1 MKTNPWRTFLM
12 ISIGVFASVLDLFIV
27 NIAFPDMRRDFAGTD
42 LAELSWVL
50 NGYAIVFAAFLVPG
64 GRLADLYGRKRAFV
78 AGLSLF
84 VLASAV
90 CAAAPSATVLIA
102 ARVLQGA
109 GAAILTPSSL
119 GVVLPAFAPQRRP
132 AVIAGWAAVGAVGAA
147 AGPALGGLLVQA
159 SAFLTMRPRERPGR
173 SGIRPVGKQ
182 HDLGD
187 YGRQAD
193 I

>member
-12 ISIGVFASVLDLFIV
+12 ISIGVFASVLDLLIV
-27 NIAFPDMRRDFAGTD
+27 NIAFPDMRRDVAGTD

-50 NGYAIVFAAFLVPG
+50 NGYAIVFAAFLVPA

-109 GAAILTPSSL
+109 G
-119 GVVLPAFAPQRRP
+119 
-132 AVIAGWAAVGAVGAA
+132 
-147 AGPALGGLLVQA
+147 
-159 SAFLTMRPRERPGR
+159 R
-173 SGIRPVGKQ
+173 S
-182 HDLGD
+182 
-187 YGRQAD
+187 
-193 I
+193 